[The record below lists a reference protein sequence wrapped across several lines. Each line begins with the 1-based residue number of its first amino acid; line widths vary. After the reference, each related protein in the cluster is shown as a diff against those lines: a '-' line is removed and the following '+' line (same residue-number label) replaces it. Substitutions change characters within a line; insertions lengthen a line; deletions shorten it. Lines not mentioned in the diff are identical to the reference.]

1 MLIIALAGLLS
12 SAIFVAFS
20 NKIPQ
25 LFTQDVDLLS
35 EVNKTLPYYILYQF
49 FDYMQGGSQGI
60 IRGMGKQKA
69 ASITNIVSCYLVALP
84 LGSYCAFN
92 LGYGIQGLWMGLVI
106 NVIIQSSIFQLV
118 IFTSNWGLIAKKAA
132 GNIKES
138 VDTTSTSVDMGP
150 Q

>member
-1 MLIIALAGLLS
+1 MAGLFS
-12 SAIFVAFS
+12 AAIFIIFS
-20 NKIPQ
+20 TKIPQ
-25 LFTQDVDLLS
+25 LFTQDADLLS
-35 EVNKTLPYYILYQF
+35 EVAKTLPYYILYQF

-69 ASITNIVSCYLVALP
+69 ASITNIFSCYLVALP

-118 IFTSNWGLIAKKAA
+118 IFTSNWGLIAKRAA

-138 VDTTSTSVDMGP
+138 SCSVDTTVSSVDMGP

>member
-1 MLIIALAGLLS
+1 
-12 SAIFVAFS
+12 
-20 NKIPQ
+20 
-25 LFTQDVDLLS
+25 
-35 EVNKTLPYYILYQF
+35 
-49 FDYMQGGSQGI
+49 MQGGSQGI

-118 IFTSNWGLIAKKAA
+118 IFTSNWGLIAKRAA
-132 GNIKES
+132 GNIKEC
-138 VDTTSTSVDMGP
+138 VDNTNNTTVDMGP